1 MLKVIANGAVAALF
15 AITLLI
21 IRGDW
26 VRQHWR
32 YLVGSW
38 VLAVGLW
45 LLAMLRGKSEELP
58 SIQTGAIQ
66 SNGQVVA
73 PVFSGIKDSTFHITT
88 STAPGPEPAAPSALS
103 SQPAPEPNLMFSGY
117 EIQPLTFRMGTWSP
131 FPTRTQGV
139 IVWIENKV
147 ADEGKSSN
155 AAYAAATIR
164 YAAADDKMVGHV
176 ARAYW
181 MHRTDN
187 EITIGVGGREG
198 ILLGTR
204 SGAGLWEIYDNPAE
218 PLIRVARTMPRF
230 SPFRKSLILFEDRLK
245 IEICVIDPD
254 SGHTLKRILLMAE
267 DKADGTLEV
276 RLTP

>member
-147 ADEGKSSN
+147 AD
-155 AAYAAATIR
+155 
-164 YAAADDKMVGHV
+164 VGHV